1 VLGRK
6 ARPKST
12 EPTRPW
18 RILLAGDNSDS
29 VELLRRLLLAAGQAV
44 QVAETKGA
52 VLQALA
58 GHDVTAVVLDFTR
71 GSTDS
76 MGMLETVRGS
86 ADRVAA
92 AVPVVVSGSRQLSE
106 ILAWD
111 SGADEVLRRPF
122 WPEQLAAAVERAVA
136 RPDNERLAYRRAQH
150 DDVLSRP

>member
-6 ARPKST
+6 TRPKNGD
-12 EPTRPW
+12 PARPW
-18 RILLAGDNSDS
+18 RLVVAGDNSDS
-29 VELLRRLLLAAGQAV
+29 VELLRRLLLAAGH
-44 QVAETKGA
+44 QVTLAESKGA

-58 GHDVTAVVLDFTR
+58 GRDVTAMVLDFTR
-71 GSTDS
+71 GSGDS

-86 ADRVAA
+86 ADRFASV
-92 AVPVVVSGSRQLSE
+92 VPVVVCGSRQLSE

-122 WPEQLAAAVERAVA
+122 WPEQLAAAVDRAVC
-136 RPDNERLAYRRAQH
+136 RPEKERLAYRRSQH